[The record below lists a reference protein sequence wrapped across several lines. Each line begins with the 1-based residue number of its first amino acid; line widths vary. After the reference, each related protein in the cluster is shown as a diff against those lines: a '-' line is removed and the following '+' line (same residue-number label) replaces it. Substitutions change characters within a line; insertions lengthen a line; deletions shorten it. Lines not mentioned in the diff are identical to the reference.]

1 MKLWNLFGLSLSCLL
16 AACSMDESSLSIAS
30 GEAALALTAPPI
42 APSAT
47 VAARAEP
54 GGRILLS
61 LSNPTVPLLR
71 EDTLVWDGTD
81 TLHAGFESL
90 PVAAGYRLVARYLDA
105 RGIVTHADSTATFAL
120 SRAEALPLRLLLRP
134 VLGKV
139 YLQFPLI
146 PEAVD
151 SLGIWA
157 TNGSLAWSSRT
168 VRLAGGKA
176 LLRLDS
182 LPLGIPLAIRLRAWN
197 AAGDTLYFLDSAT
210 TLLSGDEQSYAWDF
224 VSALA
229 RATLGIGF
237 VLGGETSVQVGFPSA
252 TALPSH
258 QTGRLLL
265 TAFSDSGRSDWLRI
279 SNPDSEVFAGMVHLS
294 RGSIDS
300 LLAVHL
306 APGAELI
313 VTIAGSDQLG
323 PSEHPLH
330 GVATLT
336 SGIAS
341 VSWSTSGGVVWKLSD
356 STGTTLFDLVYVTP
370 GKNGWPILSTSGRH
384 TALLRAAGRTALFND
399 VGSRWCGSTSDS
411 PLAACAD

>member
-1 MKLWNLFGLSLSCLL
+1 MKLQLIYGLSLGCLL
-16 AACSMDESSLSIAS
+16 AACSSDESSLSVTS
-30 GEAALALTAPPI
+30 GEAAVSLTAPPI
-42 APSAT
+42 ATSMS

-54 GGRILLS
+54 GGKILLS

-105 RGIVTHADSTATFAL
+105 RGIVTYADSTATFPL
-120 SRAEALPLRLLLRP
+120 SRAEALPLQLLLRP
-134 VLGKV
+134 VLGKI

-157 TNGSLAWSSRT
+157 TSGALTWSSRA

-182 LPLGIPLAIRLRAWN
+182 LPLGAPLAIHLRAWT

-210 TLLSGDEQSYAWDF
+210 TLRSGDEQSYAWDF
-224 VSALA
+224 VSALS
-229 RATLGIGF
+229 RTTLDISF
-237 VLGGETSVQVGFPSA
+237 ALGGETSVQVGFSSA
-252 TALPSH
+252 TALPSR

-265 TAFSDSGRSDWLRI
+265 TAFSDSGKSDWLRI
-279 SNPDSEVFAGMVHLS
+279 SNP
-294 RGSIDS
+294 
-300 LLAVHL
+300 
-306 APGAELI
+306 GAEAYVGKVRIAHGTMDSMLTVNVAAGGDQI
-313 VTIAGSDQLG
+313 VTTATPDLLTAG
-323 PSEHPLH
+323 HPLQ
-330 GVATLT
+330 GAAALS

-341 VSWSTSGGVVWKLSD
+341 VTWSTSGGVVWKLTD
-356 STGTTLFDLVYVTP
+356 SAGGVLFDLVYATP
-370 GKNGWPILSTSGRH
+370 GKNGWPALSASGRRSAFLRASGRA
-384 TALLRAAGRTALFND
+384 ALLND
-399 VGSRWCGSTSDS
+399 VGSRWCGVASDS
-411 PLAACAD
+411 PTFLCAD